1 MEKMVYNVTEVAT
14 LLGISKSYAYQLVK
28 EKKLPVLDFG
38 KRKVIPKISLEKWM
52 QEQINIS
59 EKVAK

>member
-38 KRKVIPKISLEKWM
+38 TRKVIPQISLEKWM